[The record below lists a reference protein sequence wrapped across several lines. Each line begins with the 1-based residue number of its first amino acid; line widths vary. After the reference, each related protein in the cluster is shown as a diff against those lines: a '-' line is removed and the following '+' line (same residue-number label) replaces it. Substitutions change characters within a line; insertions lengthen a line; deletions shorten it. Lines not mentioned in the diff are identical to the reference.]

1 LADQKVSGS
10 MQEQD
15 GLLLRCLDRH
25 KAHARPRHR
34 LANCL
39 RISGIILLGLDVRFD
54 ELRWHQAY
62 VMTECLDLTGPEVTC
77 VTCFDPNE
85 SRRELSEKPQHIA
98 PA

>member
-1 LADQKVSGS
+1 